1 MQDDCYPIA
10 PELQF
15 KVKEHH
21 IILGQPR
28 DGDKCALALA
38 INDNPKCIKAEVCD
52 DHISFKHKEY
62 GPVSVEFLDKTI
74 SRFIAYHDQTP
85 NKKRVKP
92 GTLTITERTG
102 EAHFEE
108 NL

>member
-15 KVKEHH
+15 KVEEHH

-62 GPVSVEFLDKTI
+62 GPVSVEFLGKTV
-74 SRFIAYHDQTP
+74 SRFIGKHDFG
-85 NKKRVKP
+85 KKTQMKP